1 MENSSLLAVPG
12 LRKGDKRMKQ
22 KTVHKVKTILFMLL
36 LGASVTPF
44 ASSASLFIAEPSML
58 RLSYVIVFLFAF
70 HQSLIGTIKNAAMV
84 GWIKCEEEKSN
95 DKQK

>member
-36 LGASVTPF
+36 LGASVT
-44 ASSASLFIAEPSML
+44 S
-58 RLSYVIVFLFAF
+58 V
-70 HQSLIGTIKNAAMV
+70 
-84 GWIKCEEEKSN
+84 CE
-95 DKQK
+95 